1 VTFILLVGVFGI
13 LEFILKSNI
22 YLDNFLSSQD
32 VGWYV
37 ANLKAELIGEPYRI
51 KTTLGH
57 PLSNAAYFLAAFT
70 LLLYL
75 LKNISKKKFLF
86 SICAFVILTALILT
100 FSRSAFILSTTVI
113 ITFITGYKSG
123 NKTIRILVFTIFII
137 GGIIILQPL
146 ITLLAGRDLLFGDAS
161 ASVRFSTIAALFQN
175 FSSITFIGY
184 GPKNMDNAI
193 NSLLG
198 SFSSSSLEIG
208 YVIVLLQFGIFF
220 LALYTWG
227 ILLPFYEKK
236 IKITSDYK
244 HELTPYAACLV
255 VIIIYFGASNT
266 IGVRSTINY
275 LFFVL
280 LSLFSSKIILIKQS
294 LLDKDLLR

>member
-1 VTFILLVGVFGI
+1 
-13 LEFILKSNI
+13 
-22 YLDNFLSSQD
+22 LDF
-32 VGWYV
+32 
-37 ANLKAELIGEPYRI
+37 
-51 KTTLGH
+51 
-57 PLSNAAYFLAAFT
+57 
-70 LLLYL
+70 
-75 LKNISKKKFLF
+75 
-86 SICAFVILTALILT
+86 
-100 FSRSAFILSTTVI
+100 
-113 ITFITGYKSG
+113 
-123 NKTIRILVFTIFII
+123 
-137 GGIIILQPL
+137 
-146 ITLLAGRDLLFGDAS
+146 
-161 ASVRFSTIAALFQN
+161 AALFQN